1 MKRSKKKVILPEI
14 DPLIPE
20 GYPIASPGSTGA
32 STHATR
38 RILVIGPSGK
48 TKGVRAGELGLWRI
62 RRANKCCIQ
71 GCIWNHL
78 QILYSS
84 TMSQHLPRELR
95 PRRSYDPCQI
105 IYHIPSRPIYIQYKA
120 RSNLLES

>member
-48 TKGVRAGELGLWRI
+48 TKGVRAGELGLMENQ
-62 RRANKCCIQ
+62 A
-71 GCIWNHL
+71 
-78 QILYSS
+78 
-84 TMSQHLPRELR
+84 SQQMLHTGVYLEPPTNTVLKHHE
-95 PRRSYDPCQI
+95 PAPTEGI
-105 IYHIPSRPIYIQYKA
+105 KA
-120 RSNLLES
+120 KEKL